1 MQTLIQKFST
11 QRQSKRNRRMNTW
24 LGQVAKMEILVK
36 GGSMKRI
43 HYSRLLKSIALTMLF
58 AGLAAAQAPAGPK
71 RPAAVPDDFV
81 VTPFGYFH
89 PSCIHHLAK
98 GDVLLQNEGAI
109 QRENG
114 TYENIQECAYPH
126 FEAGGTKVVGDV
138 QPTGDGS
145 SQPPYIGHSWIE
157 YASIHTSANYGQIV
171 SEWDVPPAPTSNDG
185 QIVYLF
191 NGLEQYSGDVT
202 IVQPVLGWNADYGSA
217 WGIASWNCCKKGTVQ
232 EGAPAPVNPGD
243 HLEGYV
249 HNNCAAGTSTCASWD
264 IGIIDKQ
271 NGNSSLLKTSNFGQ
285 TFNWAFGG
293 VLEVYYITKCSDYP
307 GGDYLGGIGFY
318 NQQVLN
324 DQFVSI
330 TPAWTV
336 TNVAGKLTPQCN
348 YGGSLPKQVI
358 LKY

>member
-1 MQTLIQKFST
+1 MFRIST
-11 QRQSKRNRRMNTW
+11 
-24 LGQVAKMEILVK
+24 
-36 GGSMKRI
+36 
-43 HYSRLLKSIALTMLF
+43 YSRLLMSIVFTMLV
-58 AGLAAAQAPAGPK
+58 AGLAEAQAPAGPK
-71 RPAAVPDDFV
+71 RPAAVPADFV

-89 PSCIHHLAK
+89 PSCVNHLAK
-98 GDVLLQNEGAI
+98 GDVLWQDESAI
-109 QRENG
+109 QRANG

-126 FEAGGTKVVGDV
+126 FEADGTKVVGDV
-138 QPTGDGS
+138 RPVGDGMS
-145 SQPPYIGHSWIE
+145 EPPYIGHSWIE

-171 SEWDVPPAPTSNDG
+171 AEWDVPPAPTSNDG

-202 IVQPVLGWNADYGSA
+202 IIQPVLGWNADYGSA

-232 EGAPAPVNPGD
+232 EATPKPVNPGD
-243 HLEGYV
+243 QLEGYV
-249 HNNCAAGTSTCASWD
+249 YNTCVAGTTKCGSWV
-264 IGIIDKQ
+264 IGIVDEQ
-271 NGNSSLLKTSNFGQ
+271 NGNFSQLNTSNFGQ

-307 GGDYLGGIGFY
+307 PADYLGGIGFY

-324 DQFVSI
+324 DQFVAI

-336 TNVAGKLTPQCN
+336 TNVSGGLTPKCN
-348 YGGSLPKQVI
+348 YGGAEPKQVI